1 MLVHPAWARDK
12 LLLRIAEKNGDRS
25 TADAARARLDSRSQK
40 LRNQSAPLIF
50 GPVLVMAASVL
61 IVMVWMSFGF
71 PSPQLGAGYTVS
83 PWSVGRGAAVMVRA
97 ALAGLVLQTL
107 VVYFLL
113 DEFRL
118 LHGFMSLIG
127 ILPLLWFGS
136 YFLLRPWGLTL
147 SSCFGFSVPLRRWGG
162 LLLFTVA
169 LAGVDSIGTIAIT
182 ALTESIGVHMHW
194 AESPE
199 ESFLWDPAWVVGLN
213 FMDGVVWAP
222 IFEEIGCRGFLYTTA
237 RRWLPATPAA
247 LATGVLFGAAHLY
260 SLQGFLVVAWSGFLW
275 SLAYEKSRSL
285 LPGIFSH
292 SLGNVLAFGGM
303 ILVYRA

>member
-1 MLVHPAWARDK
+1 
-12 LLLRIAEKNGDRS
+12 
-25 TADAARARLDSRSQK
+25 
-40 LRNQSAPLIF
+40 
-50 GPVLVMAASVL
+50 
-61 IVMVWMSFGF
+61 
-71 PSPQLGAGYTVS
+71 
-83 PWSVGRGAAVMVRA
+83 MVRA

-107 VVYFLL
+107 VVYLLL
-113 DEFRL
+113 DEFRIL
-118 LHGFMSLIG
+118 NGFMSLIG

-136 YFLLRPWGLTL
+136 YFLLRSWGLTL
-147 SSCFGFSVPLRRWGG
+147 SSCFGFSVPLRRCGC

-169 LAGVDSIGTIAIT
+169 LSGVDFIGTIAIS
-182 ALTESIGVHMHW
+182 ALTESLGIHMHW

-213 FMDGVVWAP
+213 FVDGVVWAP